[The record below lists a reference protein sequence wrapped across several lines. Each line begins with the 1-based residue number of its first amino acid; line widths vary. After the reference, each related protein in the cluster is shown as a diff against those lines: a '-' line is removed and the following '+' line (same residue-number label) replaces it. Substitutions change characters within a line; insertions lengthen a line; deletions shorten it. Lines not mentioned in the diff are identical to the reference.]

1 MATWISWLGKAFNI
15 CYQRS
20 CRAKD
25 LKCKNYNQGDLSVK
39 RQQWKKT
46 AMEKRHA
53 EKVHSTQ
60 EDRIENIRKKV
71 TVNIKTT
78 LVKTAN

>member
-1 MATWISWLGKAFNI
+1 MAIDKE
-15 CYQRS
+15 
-20 CRAKD
+20 
-25 LKCKNYNQGDLSVK
+25 DLSVK

-60 EDRIENIRKKV
+60 EDRMENIGKKV
-71 TVNIKTT
+71 TVYTKTT
-78 LVKTAN
+78 LGKIVN